1 MSTRDHIQNKTK
13 CDIVVDE
20 IKNSIIRGDYK
31 QGEKL
36 PSERALCEKYGV
48 SRITIRESLKKLSMM
63 GIVTIWQG
71 KGTLVENV
79 DLALFLKPM
88 YQLIDF
94 EDVDIGA
101 IYDARLYVETGACRL
116 AAQNRTEGQLNEL
129 NSILTHFKECV
140 DHEDVIEGVIVDTQ
154 FHVAIAEASGNPL
167 VKAMLL
173 TIEDISNACVRRRG
187 GLPMFMDVAYEHH
200 KNIYEAIKNRDADE
214 AEKWITAHTMGSKEF
229 INKVGYATEKQ
240 RKPAL

>member
-1 MSTRDHIQNKTK
+1 MNTRDHIQNKTK
-13 CDIVVDE
+13 CDMVVEE

-36 PSERALCEKYGV
+36 PPEMALCEKYGV

-63 GIVTIWQG
+63 GIVTIRQG

-94 EDVDIGA
+94 EDVDIDA
-101 IYDARLYVETGACRL
+101 IYDARLYVETGSCRL
-116 AAQNRTEGQLNEL
+116 AAANRTQSQLDKLYE
-129 NSILTHFKECV
+129 ILLHFKQCV
-140 DHEDVIEGVIVDTQ
+140 DEADIVKGTVVDTE
-154 FHVAIAEASGNPL
+154 FHIAIAEASGNPL
-167 VKAMLL
+167 IKAMLL

-187 GLPMFMDVAYEHH
+187 GMPMFMDVSYEHH
-200 KNIYEAIKNRDADE
+200 KNLYEAIKQQDMDA
-214 AEKWITAHTMGSKEF
+214 AEKWISLHTMGSKDF
-229 INKVGYATEKQ
+229 LNQVGASPHK
-240 RKPAL
+240 K